1 MTINSTS
8 LTVIPPVAGP
18 TPELVLRRTRIL
30 RLPRSPKVIA
40 GLVILVLFG
49 LLAIIGRWIAPYSPN
64 ATDQQHWVQHVLVP
78 GTGAATGFPASY
90 YPLPLPPS
98 AAHWLGTTV
107 FAEDVWSQL
116 LAATQATVVVGLL
129 AAAIATVLSV
139 LFGVTAGYLGGGADE
154 GLSLIANVFLAIPG
168 LPLLIVL
175 ADYVPSAGSS
185 VVLVAS
191 IIAVT
196 TWAYT
201 SRTLRAQTLSLRN
214 RDFVEASRVLGEG
227 RLRII
232 LVEVLPNLVPIVAAS
247 FLFTALS
254 AIGAYVAIAFLGLA
268 GSPTSSPPGLWNWGE
283 MLREGFANNAVRGGW
298 WWWWAPPGLC
308 IALLGTGLAL
318 LNFGIDEFINPRLRT
333 AGLSRKTARK
343 AGIGTRPKLGMTPV
357 AHHPPVAVVPVR
369 TVAVA
374 SRLRDTAEPVL
385 EIRGL
390 SVDYGYDEEAVHAVV
405 DCDLVLHRGQVL
417 GLAGESGSGK
427 TNLALA
433 AIRLLRAPAL
443 ISAGQVLFHSKPI
456 SGDGPAGTID
466 MLSATD
472 DQLRAIRW
480 SEIAVVLQSSL
491 NALNPVITIGA
502 QFDDLLRVHRPALSE
517 SARWARSGA
526 LLDLVGMNADRLR
539 SYPHE
544 LSGGMRQ
551 RAMIAMAIALEPQ
564 VMILDEPT
572 TALDVV
578 TQREIL
584 EELMGLR
591 DRLGFAALFITH
603 APSLLVE
610 LADDIAVM
618 YAGRVM
624 ERAPA
629 NALFRAPRLPYT
641 HGLLH
646 CFPPLHCKLDPME
659 GIPGSPPDLRDL
671 PSGCAFH
678 PRCKWAMAKCS
689 QEVPQLL
696 PIHAEVSP
704 KAPEGLN
711 GAAREVACWLHRDGV
726 QAPAEL
732 RHPEPARVAM
742 Q

>member
-1 MTINSTS
+1 MTINSSS
-8 LTVIPPVAGP
+8 LTAVPPVTGP
-18 TPELVLRRTRIL
+18 SAAPVFQQTRGL

-40 GLVILVLFG
+40 GLVILAFFG
-49 LLAIIGRWIAPYSPN
+49 ILAVIGRWIAPYSPN
-64 ATDQQHWVQHVLVP
+64 ATDGQNWVRHVLVP
-78 GTGAATGFPASY
+78 GTGAGTPFPASY

-107 FAEDVWSQL
+107 FAQDVWSQV

-129 AAAIATVLSV
+129 AAAIATVLSI
-139 LFGVTAGYLGGGADE
+139 LFGVTAGYLGGATDE
-154 GLSLIANVFLAIPG
+154 SLSLIANVFLAIPG

-185 VVLVAS
+185 VLLVAA

-214 RDFVEASRVLGEG
+214 RDFVEAARVSGEG
-227 RLRII
+227 RGRII

-254 AIGAYVAIAFLGLA
+254 AISAYVAIAFLGLA

-283 MLREGFANNAVRGGW
+283 MLREGFANNAIRGGW
-298 WWWWAPPGLC
+298 WWWWAPPGIC

-318 LNFGIDEFINPRLRT
+318 LNFGIDEFINPRLRA
-333 AGLSRKTARK
+333 AGLSRRTAKR
-343 AGIGTRPKLGMTPV
+343 AGIGLRPKLGMTPV
-357 AHHPPVAVVPVR
+357 VRRPQVVVMPPASVSNRGDGPDVA
-369 TVAVA
+369 
-374 SRLRDTAEPVL
+374 L

-390 SVDYGYDEEAVHAVV
+390 SVDYGYGDQAVHAVV
-405 DCDLVLHRGQVL
+405 DADLVLPRGQVL

-427 TNLALA
+427 TTLALA
-433 AIRLLRAPAL
+433 AIRLLRAPAV
-443 ISAGQVLFHSKPI
+443 ITGGQVLFHSKPI
-456 SGDGPAGTID
+456 SGEGTAGTID
-466 MLSATD
+466 ILSATD
-472 DQLRAIRW
+472 EQLRELRW

-502 QFDDLLRVHRPALSE
+502 QFDDLLRVHRPQLSAP
-517 SARWARSGA
+517 ARWGRSA
-526 LLDLVGMNADRLR
+526 ELLDMVGMNADRLR

-584 EELMGLR
+584 EELIGLR
-591 DRLGFAALFITH
+591 NRIGFATLFITH
-603 APSLLVE
+603 DLSLLAE
-610 LADDIAVM
+610 LADEIAVM
-618 YAGRVM
+618 YAGRLM
-624 ERAPA
+624 EHAPTMS
-629 NALFRAPRLPYT
+629 LFHAPRLPYT
-641 HGLLH
+641 YGLLH
-646 CFPPLHCKLDPME
+646 CFPPMHGARIPME
-659 GIPGSPPDLRDL
+659 GLRGSPPDMREL
-671 PSGCAFH
+671 PTGCAFH
-678 PRCKWAMAKCS
+678 PRCAWAIARCH
-689 QEVPQLL
+689 QEIPQLARL
-696 PIHAEVSP
+696 DGS
-704 KAPEGLN
+704 G
-711 GAAREVACWLHRDGV
+711 REVACWLHRGGATV
-726 QAPAEL
+726 PAEL
-732 RHPEPARVAM
+732 AQADPLARPWQPKTVGEVS
-742 Q
+742 QK

>member
-8 LTVIPPVAGP
+8 LAGIPPVAGP
-18 TPELVLRRTRIL
+18 NAELVFRRTRIL

-40 GLVILVLFG
+40 GVVILAFFG
-49 LLAIIGRWIAPYSPN
+49 VLAIVGRWIAPYSPN
-64 ATDQQHWVQHVLVP
+64 ATDEQSWVQHVLVP
-78 GTGAATGFPASY
+78 GTGAGTGFPASY

-107 FAEDVWSQL
+107 FAQDVWSQL
-116 LAATQATVVVGLL
+116 LAATQATLFVGLL
-129 AAAIATVLSV
+129 AAAIATVLSI
-139 LFGVTAGYLGGGADE
+139 LFGVTAGYLGGGTDE
-154 GLSLIANVFLAIPG
+154 GLSLVANVFLAIPG

-185 VVLVAS
+185 VLLVAA

-196 TWAYT
+196 TWAYS

-214 RDFVEASRVLGEG
+214 REFVEAARVSGE
-227 RLRII
+227 RPVRIM
-232 LVEVLPNLVPIVAAS
+232 LVEVLPNLIPIVAAS
-247 FLFTALS
+247 FLFTALA

-268 GSPTSSPPGLWNWGE
+268 GSPSSSPPGLWNWGE

-298 WWWWAPPGLC
+298 WWWWAPPGIC

-318 LNFGIDEFINPRLRT
+318 LNFGIDEFINPRLRAT
-333 AGLSRKTARK
+333 GLSRRTAK
-343 AGIGTRPKLGMTPV
+343 KVGIGLRPKLGMTPV
-357 AHHPPVAVVPVR
+357 ARHQPLVVLPNRSTTASTPSPVHDA
-369 TVAVA
+369 
-374 SRLRDTAEPVL
+374 AEPAL
-385 EIRGL
+385 EVRGL
-390 SVDYGYDEEAVHAVV
+390 SVDYGYGDQAVHAVV
-405 DCDLVLHRGQVL
+405 DCDLVLRRGQVL

-427 TNLALA
+427 TTLALA

-443 ISAGQVLFHSKPI
+443 ITAGQVLFYSKPI
-456 SGDGPAGTID
+456 SGDGPVGTVD

-472 DQLRAIRW
+472 EELRAVRW

-502 QFDDLLRVHRPALSE
+502 QFDDLLRVHRPFLSP
-517 SARWARSGA
+517 SARRARAGE

-584 EELMGLR
+584 EELTGLR
-591 DRLGFAALFITH
+591 DRIDFATLFITH
-603 APSLLVE
+603 DLSLLVE
-610 LADDIAVM
+610 LADEIAVM

-629 NALFRAPRLPYT
+629 ASLFHAPRLPYT
-641 HGLLH
+641 HALLH
-646 CFPPLHCKLDPME
+646 SFPPMHGPRVPMA
-659 GIPGSPPDLRDL
+659 GLKGSTPDMHDL
-671 PSGCAFH
+671 PGGCAFH
-678 PRCKWAMAKCS
+678 PRCSWAMPRCH
-689 QEVPQLL
+689 QEIPKLAPL
-696 PIHAEVSP
+696 DGSP
-704 KAPEGLN
+704 
-711 GAAREVACWLHRDGV
+711 REVACWLHRDDAIV
-726 QAPAEL
+726 PAEL
-732 RHPEPARVAM
+732 ALPEPDVMKVRA

>member
-8 LTVIPPVAGP
+8 LTAIPPVAGP
-18 TPELVLRRTRIL
+18 SADLVLRRPRAL

-40 GLVILVLFG
+40 GLVILAFFA
-49 LLAIIGRWIAPYSPN
+49 LLAIVGRWIAPYSPN
-64 ATDQQHWVQHVLVP
+64 ATDQQNWVRHVLVP
-78 GTGAATGFPASY
+78 GTGAGTGFPANY

-107 FAEDVWSQL
+107 FAQDVWSQL
-116 LAATQATVVVGLL
+116 LASTQATLFVGLL
-129 AAAIATVLSV
+129 AAALATILSV
-139 LFGVTAGYLGGGADE
+139 LFGVTAGYLGGTADE
-154 GLSLIANVFLAIPG
+154 GLSLVANVFLAIPG

-185 VVLVAS
+185 VLLVAA

-214 RDFVEASRVLGEG
+214 RDFVEAARVTGEG
-227 RLRII
+227 RTRII
-232 LVEVLPNLVPIVAAS
+232 LVEVLPNLVPILAAS

-298 WWWWAPPGLC
+298 WWWWAPPGIC

-333 AGLSRKTARK
+333 AGLSRRTAKK
-343 AGIGTRPKLGMTPV
+343 AGIGLRSRLGMTPV
-357 AHHPPVAVVPVR
+357 VRHPHLAATAIRSASAAASSRVR
-369 TVAVA
+369 DA
-374 SRLRDTAEPVL
+374 AEPVL

-390 SVDYGYDEEAVHAVV
+390 NVDYGYNEQAVHAVV
-405 DCDLVLHRGQVL
+405 GCDLMLRRGQVL

-427 TNLALA
+427 TTLALA
-433 AIRLLRAPAL
+433 AIRLLRAPAV
-443 ISAGQVLFHSKPI
+443 ITAGEVLFHSKPI
-456 SGDGPAGTID
+456 SGDEPAGTID
-466 MLSATD
+466 MLSATEE
-472 DQLRAIRW
+472 QLRSIRW

-502 QFDDLLRVHRPALSE
+502 QFDDLLRVHRPHLPESE
-517 SARWARSGA
+517 RLARAGE
-526 LLDLVGMNADRLR
+526 LLDMVGMNADRLR
-539 SYPHE
+539 SYAHE

-584 EELMGLR
+584 EELVGLR
-591 DRLGFAALFITH
+591 DRIGFATLFITH
-603 APSLLVE
+603 DLSLLVE
-610 LADDIAVM
+610 LADEIAVM
-618 YAGRVM
+618 YAGRLV

-629 NALFRAPRLPYT
+629 ASLFHAPRLPYT
-641 HGLLH
+641 YGLLH
-646 CFPPLHCKLDPME
+646 CFPPMHGARVPME
-659 GIPGSPPDLRDL
+659 GLKGSPPDMRDL
-671 PSGCAFH
+671 PPGCAFH
-678 PRCKWAMAKCS
+678 PRCPWAMPRCR
-689 QEVPQLL
+689 QEVPRL
-696 PIHAEVSP
+696 
-704 KAPEGLN
+704 APVG
-711 GAAREVACWLHRDGV
+711 GSAREVACWLHHGEAKV
-726 QAPAEL
+726 PAEL
-732 RHPEPARVAM
+732 ALQEPAVMKVPA

>member
-1 MTINSTS
+1 MTVNST
-8 LTVIPPVAGP
+8 TITQVTAP
-18 TPELVLRRTRIL
+18 LRRARVL

-40 GLVILVLFG
+40 GLVILGVFTVVALLGRLFE
-49 LLAIIGRWIAPYSPN
+49 PYSPN
-64 ATDQQHWVQHVLVP
+64 QTDTQNWVQHVLVP
-78 GTGAATGFPASY
+78 GTGADTGFPANY

-98 AAHWLGTTV
+98 AAHLLGTTV
-107 FAEDVWSQL
+107 FAQDVWSQL
-116 LAATQATVVVGLL
+116 LASTQATMFVGLI
-129 AAAIATVLSV
+129 AAVIATVLSI
-139 LFGVTAGYLGGGADE
+139 LFGVTAGYIGGTTDE
-154 GLSLIANVFLAIPG
+154 GLSLVANVSLAIPG

-185 VVLVAS
+185 LLIVAA

-201 SRTLRAQTLSLRN
+201 ARTLRAQTLSLRN
-214 RDFVEASRVLGEG
+214 RDFIEASRVSGEG

-232 LVEVLPNLVPIVAAS
+232 AVEILPNLIPIVAAS
-247 FLFTALS
+247 FLFTTLS
-254 AIGAYVAIAFLGLA
+254 GIYAYVAISFLGLA
-268 GSPTSSPPGLWNWGE
+268 GSPTGSPAGLWNWGE

-298 WWWWAPPGLC
+298 WWWWAPPGIC

-318 LNFGIDEFINPRLRT
+318 VNFGIDEFINPRLRT
-333 AGLSRKTARK
+333 SGLSAKAARK
-343 AGIGTRPKLGMTPV
+343 AGAHVSTTLGLTPV
-357 AHHPPVAVVPVR
+357 MR
-369 TVAVA
+369 KTVGAA
-374 SRLRDTAEPVL
+374 STASSTPDAVL

-390 SVDYGYDEEAVHAVV
+390 SVDYGFGDEAVHAVS
-405 DCDLVLHRGQVL
+405 DCDLVLRRGRVL

-427 TNLALA
+427 TTLALA
-433 AIRLLRAPAL
+433 AIRLLRAPAV
-443 ISAGQVLFHSKPI
+443 ITKGQVLFHSQPFT
-456 SGDGPAGTID
+456 GVDGPKATID
-466 MLSATD
+466 LVAAGPHQM
-472 DQLRAIRW
+472 REVRW

-491 NALNPVITIGA
+491 SALNPVITIGA
-502 QFDDLLRVHRPALSE
+502 QFDDMLRAHRPQLDRDDRR
-517 SARWARSGA
+517 ARAVE
-526 LLDLVGMNADRLR
+526 LLEMVGMNGDRLR

-551 RAMIAMAIALEPQ
+551 RSMIAMALALEPQ

-603 APSLLVE
+603 DLSLLVE

-618 YAGRVM
+618 YAGRLM

-629 NALFRAPRLPYT
+629 NALFRSPRLPYT
-641 HGLLH
+641 HGLLN
-646 CFPPLHCKLDPME
+646 CFPPMHGKRIPME

-678 PRCKWAMAKCS
+678 PRCKWALDRCKH
-689 QEVPQLL
+689 EVPVLG
-696 PIHAEVSP
+696 PIAGP
-704 KAPEGLN
+704 N
-711 GAAREVACWLHRDGV
+711 REVACWLHRDGV
-726 QAPAEL
+726 TPPPDLSLPEPAEL
-732 RHPEPARVAM
+732 FRERLM
-742 Q
+742 QQVGPQ

>member
-8 LTVIPPVAGP
+8 LAGIPPVAGP
-18 TPELVLRRTRIL
+18 TAELVVRPTRVL

-49 LLAIIGRWIAPYSPN
+49 LLAIIGRWVAPYSPN

-107 FAEDVWSQL
+107 FAQDVWSQL

-185 VVLVAS
+185 VVLVAT

-214 RDFVEASRVLGEG
+214 RDFVEASRVMGEG

-254 AIGAYVAIAFLGLA
+254 ALGAYVAIAFLGLA
-268 GSPTSSPPGLWNWGE
+268 GSPTSSPPGLWNWGR
-283 MLREGFANNAVRGGW
+283 MLRGGLPNNAVRGGW
-298 WWWWAPPGLC
+298 WWWGAPPGIC

-333 AGLSRKTARK
+333 AGLTARAAKK
-343 AGIGTRPKLGMTPV
+343 AGIKLGTAVGVTPV
-357 AHHPPVAVVPVR
+357 ASISPIAVKPA
-369 TVAVA
+369 TSAA
-374 SRLRDTAEPVL
+374 DAVL
-385 EIRGL
+385 EIHGL
-390 SVDYGYDEEAVHAVV
+390 SVDYGYGAEAVHAVMN
-405 DCDLVLHRGQVL
+405 CDLVLRRGRGL

-427 TNLALA
+427 TTLALA
-433 AIRLLRAPAL
+433 AMRLLRQPAV
-443 ISAGQVLFHSKPI
+443 ITSGQVLFHSRPFT
-456 SGDGPAGTID
+456 GEGPKGTID
-466 MLSATD
+466 LLAAGLH
-472 DQLRAIRW
+472 QLREVRW

-491 NALNPVITIGA
+491 NALNPVITVGA
-502 QFDDLLRVHRPALSE
+502 QFDDLLRVHRPKLSALD
-517 SARWARSGA
+517 RWARSGE
-526 LLDLVGMNADRLR
+526 LLEMVGMNADRLR

-551 RAMIAMAIALEPQ
+551 RAMIAMALALEPQ

-603 APSLLVE
+603 DLSLLVE

-618 YAGRVM
+618 YAGRLM
-624 ERAPA
+624 
-629 NALFRAPRLPYT
+629 
-641 HGLLH
+641 
-646 CFPPLHCKLDPME
+646 
-659 GIPGSPPDLRDL
+659 
-671 PSGCAFH
+671 
-678 PRCKWAMAKCS
+678 
-689 QEVPQLL
+689 
-696 PIHAEVSP
+696 
-704 KAPEGLN
+704 
-711 GAAREVACWLHRDGV
+711 
-726 QAPAEL
+726 
-732 RHPEPARVAM
+732 
-742 Q
+742 